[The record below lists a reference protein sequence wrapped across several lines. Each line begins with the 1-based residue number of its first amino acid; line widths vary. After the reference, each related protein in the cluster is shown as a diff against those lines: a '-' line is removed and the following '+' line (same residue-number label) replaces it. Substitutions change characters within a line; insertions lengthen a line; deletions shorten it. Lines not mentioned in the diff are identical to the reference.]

1 MGQYAGSDIVL
12 ESNSLLRAVFLYQ
25 ENHAIVA
32 WFRESFSGVF
42 RNKNS

>member
-1 MGQYAGSDIVL
+1 M
-12 ESNSLLRAVFLYQ
+12 SLVMQAKPKSAELILVFLYQ